1 MRMSE
6 PSASRFHRLHGRP
19 GVSPN
24 ELVVADR
31 DWLHGRFRLP
41 VDWPDFACTGPI
53 YWPTVVFA
61 REPVI
66 IIQDGAEPV
75 VADPNTTIVYNAMRP
90 YRREAL
96 TDRGDRCEWFSVA
109 PHVAIE
115 IARSVGLS
123 PASPE
128 ALAPFT
134 HAPCDPALYRDQR
147 RLSVLLGDEGS
158 DPLGMGEAV
167 LDVFRRALEP
177 GVSPKQRR
185 SAAVTEPTRRAH
197 RDLAEH
203 AKAVLAQRYAQRLTL
218 DELSDELEVS
228 PFHLARTFRFCT
240 GQTVHRY
247 LTALRI
253 AAALDLIA
261 QGMALTEVA
270 AGTGFS
276 SHSHFTQTFGALL
289 GESPSAWRRK
299 IMRPAEKA
307 GALPAPS
314 PAAPSPAGPGA
325 PMPGRAMTPRTGTYS
340 VCDPSP
346 TP

>member
-6 PSASRFHRLHGRP
+6 PSASRFHRLCGRP
-19 GVSPN
+19 GISPN

-41 VDWPDFACTGPI
+41 IDWPSFECTGPI

-61 REPVI
+61 REPVLI
-66 IIQDGAEPV
+66 TQAGAEPV

-90 YRREAL
+90 YTRKAL

-109 PHVAIE
+109 PHLAVE
-115 IARSVGLS
+115 IARSVGLH
-123 PASPE
+123 PKSPE
-128 ALAPFT
+128 ELAPFT
-134 HAPCDPALYRDQR
+134 HAACDPALYRDQR
-147 RLSVLLGDEGS
+147 RLSVLLGEETS

-167 LDVFRRALEP
+167 LDVFRRALAA
-177 GVSPKQRR
+177 GVSPRQRR
-185 SAAVTEPTRRAH
+185 SAAVSEATRRAH

-203 AKAVLAQRYAQRLTL
+203 AKAVLAQRYAHRMTL
-218 DELSDELEVS
+218 DELSDELDVS
-228 PFHLARTFRFCT
+228 PFHLARTFRHCT
-240 GQTVHRY
+240 GQTVHKY

-261 QGMALTEVA
+261 QGMPLTKVA
-270 AGTGFS
+270 ASTGFS
-276 SHSHFTQTFGALL
+276 SHSHFTQTFGSLL

-299 IMRPAEKA
+299 ILRPAGNA
-307 GALPAPS
+307 APALPALQ
-314 PAAPSPAGPGA
+314 APRA
-325 PMPGRAMTPRTGTYS
+325 PTPPIGGRAMTPRTGTYS